1 MDFYIQGLTLGLAY
15 VAPIG
20 MQNLFVI
27 NSALTQPRWRAL
39 LTALIVIFFD
49 ITLAMAC
56 FFGIGLIM
64 QKYAAVQ
71 MAMLFI
77 GGLVVAYIGWGLLKS
92 KVSALADI
100 KQMLGLGQTVWQAC
114 VVTWFNAQAVI
125 DGTMLLGAF
134 KASMTEAQ
142 SLHFLFG
149 VISASCLWFISLA
162 LIVSLGPIIAGFFY
176 QHFAITL
183 FYPLF
188 FFTIP
193 LAIIAFLVYRH
204 IAKKLNQAHA

>member
-1 MDFYIQGLTLGLAY
+1 MDFYLQGLALGLAY

-39 LTALIVIFFD
+39 ATALIVIFFD
-49 ITLAMAC
+49 VTLAMAC

-71 MAMLFI
+71 MAVLFI
-77 GGLVVAYIGWGLLKS
+77 GGLVVTYIGWGLLKS

-100 KQMLGLGQTVWQAC
+100 KQMPGLGQTVWQAC

-134 KASMTEAQ
+134 KATMSHTQ
-142 SLHFLFG
+142 SLHFLSG
-149 VISASCLWFISLA
+149 VISASCLWFTGLALVVSLA
-162 LIVSLGPIIAGFFY
+162 GNLITPRVLNLINKICGAVIILYGLKLLW
-176 QHFAITL
+176 HF
-183 FYPLF
+183 
-188 FFTIP
+188 
-193 LAIIAFLVYRH
+193 VEMV
-204 IAKKLNQAHA
+204 

>member
-27 NSALTQPRWRAL
+27 NSALTQPRLRAL
-39 LTALIVIFFD
+39 VTALIVIFFD

-149 VISASCLWFISLA
+149 VLSASCLWFVTLAMVVSLA
-162 LIVSLGPIIAGFFY
+162 GSLVTPRVLGVINKICGAVIAVYGLRLLWD
-176 QHFAITL
+176 FAEM
-183 FYPLF
+183 
-188 FFTIP
+188 
-193 LAIIAFLVYRH
+193 V
-204 IAKKLNQAHA
+204 

>member
-1 MDFYIQGLTLGLAY
+1 MDFYLQGLALGLAY

-56 FFGIGLIM
+56 FFGIGLVM
-64 QKYAAVQ
+64 QKYPPVQ
-71 MAMLFI
+71 LGI
-77 GGLVVAYIGWGLLKS
+77 LLLGGLVVVYIGISLLKTS
-92 KVSALADI
+92 VRQIGGAQ
-100 KQMLGLGQTVWQAC
+100 QMPLGKTVWAAC

-134 KASMTEAQ
+134 KATMNHAQ

-162 LIVSLGPIIAGFFY
+162 LIVSLAGSLITPRTLNLINKICGTVIIIYDIKLFW
-176 QHFAITL
+176 HFAEM
-183 FYPLF
+183 
-188 FFTIP
+188 
-193 LAIIAFLVYRH
+193 V
-204 IAKKLNQAHA
+204 

>member
-1 MDFYIQGLTLGLAY
+1 MDFYLQGLALGLAY

-71 MAMLFI
+71 MAILFI
-77 GGLVVAYIGWGLLKS
+77 GVLVVAYIGWGLLKS

-149 VISASCLWFISLA
+149 VLSASCLWFITLAMVVSLA
-162 LIVSLGPIIAGFFY
+162 GSLVTPRVLGVINKICGAVIAIYGLRLLW
-176 QHFAITL
+176 HFAEAL
-183 FYPLF
+183 
-188 FFTIP
+188 
-193 LAIIAFLVYRH
+193 
-204 IAKKLNQAHA
+204 

>member
-1 MDFYIQGLTLGLAY
+1 MDFYLQGLALGLAY

-39 LTALIVIFFD
+39 ATALIVIFFD
-49 ITLAMAC
+49 VTLAMAC

-71 MAMLFI
+71 MAVLFI
-77 GGLVVAYIGWGLLKS
+77 GGLVVTYIGWGLLKS

-100 KQMLGLGQTVWQAC
+100 KQMPGLGQTVWQAC

-134 KASMTEAQ
+134 KATMSHTQ

-149 VISASCLWFISLA
+149 VISASCLWFTGLA
-162 LIVSLGPIIAGFFY
+162 IVVSIAGNLITPRVLNLINKICGAVIILY
-176 QHFAITL
+176 GLKLLWHFTE
-183 FYPLF
+183 
-188 FFTIP
+188 
-193 LAIIAFLVYRH
+193 LV
-204 IAKKLNQAHA
+204 

>member
-1 MDFYIQGLTLGLAY
+1 MDFYLQGLALGLAY

-56 FFGIGLIM
+56 FFGIGLVM

-114 VVTWFNAQAVI
+114 VVT
-125 DGTMLLGAF
+125 
-134 KASMTEAQ
+134 
-142 SLHFLFG
+142 
-149 VISASCLWFISLA
+149 
-162 LIVSLGPIIAGFFY
+162 
-176 QHFAITL
+176 
-183 FYPLF
+183 
-188 FFTIP
+188 
-193 LAIIAFLVYRH
+193 
-204 IAKKLNQAHA
+204 

>member
-1 MDFYIQGLTLGLAY
+1 MDFYLQGLTLGLAY

-27 NSALTQPRWRAL
+27 NSALTQPCWRAL

-56 FFGIGLIM
+56 FFGIGLVM
-64 QKYAAVQ
+64 QKYPPVQ
-71 MAMLFI
+71 LGI
-77 GGLVVAYIGWGLLKS
+77 LLLGGLVVMYIGVSLLKS
-92 KVSALADI
+92 SVRQIGGAQ
-100 KQMLGLGQTVWQAC
+100 QMPLGKTVWAAC

-134 KASMTEAQ
+134 KATMNHAQ

-162 LIVSLGPIIAGFFY
+162 LIVSLAGSLITPRTLNLINQICGTVIIIYDIKLFW
-176 QHFAITL
+176 HFAEM
-183 FYPLF
+183 
-188 FFTIP
+188 
-193 LAIIAFLVYRH
+193 V
-204 IAKKLNQAHA
+204 

>member
-56 FFGIGLIM
+56 FFGIGLVM
-64 QKYAAVQ
+64 QKYPPVQ
-71 MAMLFI
+71 LGI
-77 GGLVVAYIGWGLLKS
+77 LLLGGLVVVYIGVSLLKS
-92 KVSALADI
+92 SVRQIGGAQ
-100 KQMLGLGQTVWQAC
+100 QMPLGKTVWAAC

-149 VISASCLWFISLA
+149 VISASCLWFVTLAMVVSLA
-162 LIVSLGPIIAGFFY
+162 GSLVTPRVLGFINKICGAVIIIYDIKLFW
-176 QHFAITL
+176 HFAEM
-183 FYPLF
+183 
-188 FFTIP
+188 
-193 LAIIAFLVYRH
+193 V
-204 IAKKLNQAHA
+204 

>member
-1 MDFYIQGLTLGLAY
+1 MDFYLQGLTLGLAY

-56 FFGIGLIM
+56 FFGIGLVM
-64 QKYAAVQ
+64 QKYPPVQ
-71 MAMLFI
+71 LGI
-77 GGLVVAYIGWGLLKS
+77 LLLGGLVVMYIGVSLLKS
-92 KVSALADI
+92 SVRQIGGAQ
-100 KQMLGLGQTVWQAC
+100 QMPLGKTVWAAC

-134 KASMTEAQ
+134 KATMNHAQ

-162 LIVSLGPIIAGFFY
+162 LIVSLAGSLITPRTLNLINQICGTVIIIYDIKLFW
-176 QHFAITL
+176 HFAEM
-183 FYPLF
+183 
-188 FFTIP
+188 
-193 LAIIAFLVYRH
+193 V
-204 IAKKLNQAHA
+204 

>member
-1 MDFYIQGLTLGLAY
+1 MDFYLQGLALGLAY

-56 FFGIGLIM
+56 FFGIGLVM
-64 QKYAAVQ
+64 QKYPPVQ
-71 MAMLFI
+71 LGI
-77 GGLVVAYIGWGLLKS
+77 LLLGGLVVVYIGVSLLKS
-92 KVSALADI
+92 SVRQIGGAQ
-100 KQMLGLGQTVWQAC
+100 QMLLGKTVWAAC

-134 KASMTEAQ
+134 KATMNHAQ

-149 VISASCLWFISLA
+149 VISASCLWFVTLAMVVSLA
-162 LIVSLGPIIAGFFY
+162 GSLVTPRVLGLINKICGAVIAVYGLRLLWHFTEII
-176 QHFAITL
+176 
-183 FYPLF
+183 
-188 FFTIP
+188 
-193 LAIIAFLVYRH
+193 
-204 IAKKLNQAHA
+204 

>member
-49 ITLAMAC
+49 VTLALAC
-56 FFGIGLIM
+56 FFGIGLVM

-77 GGLVVAYIGWGLLKS
+77 GGLVVVYIGISLLKS
-92 KVSALADI
+92 SVRQIGGAQ
-100 KQMLGLGQTVWQAC
+100 QMPLGKTVWQAC

-134 KASMTEAQ
+134 KATMNHAQ
-142 SLHFLFG
+142 SLHFFFG

-162 LIVSLGPIIAGFFY
+162 LIVSLAGSLITPRTLNLINKICGTVIIIYDIKLFW
-176 QHFAITL
+176 HFAEM
-183 FYPLF
+183 
-188 FFTIP
+188 
-193 LAIIAFLVYRH
+193 V
-204 IAKKLNQAHA
+204 

>member
-64 QKYAAVQ
+64 QKYPPVQ
-71 MAMLFI
+71 LGI
-77 GGLVVAYIGWGLLKS
+77 LLLGGLVVVYIGVSLLKS
-92 KVSALADI
+92 SVRQIGGAQ
-100 KQMLGLGQTVWQAC
+100 QMPLGKTVWAAC

-149 VISASCLWFISLA
+149 VLSASCLWFISLA
-162 LIVSLGPIIAGFFY
+162 LIVSLAGSLITPRTLNLINKICGTVIIIYDIKLFW
-176 QHFAITL
+176 HFAEM
-183 FYPLF
+183 
-188 FFTIP
+188 
-193 LAIIAFLVYRH
+193 V
-204 IAKKLNQAHA
+204 

>member
-27 NSALTQPRWRAL
+27 NSALTQTRLRAL
-39 LTALIVIFFD
+39 VTALIVIFFD
-49 ITLAMAC
+49 VTLALAC
-56 FFGIGLIM
+56 FFGIGLVM
-64 QKYAAVQ
+64 QKYPPVQ
-71 MAMLFI
+71 LGI
-77 GGLVVAYIGWGLLKS
+77 LLLGGLVVVYIGVSLLKS
-92 KVSALADI
+92 SVRQIGGAQ
-100 KQMLGLGQTVWQAC
+100 QMPLGKTMWAAC

-134 KASMTEAQ
+134 KATMNHAQ

-162 LIVSLGPIIAGFFY
+162 LIVSLAGSLITPRTLNLINKICGTVIIIYDIKLFW
-176 QHFAITL
+176 HFAEM
-183 FYPLF
+183 
-188 FFTIP
+188 
-193 LAIIAFLVYRH
+193 V
-204 IAKKLNQAHA
+204 